1 MNIVA
6 LMQTYNQRQFVANC
20 IENLN
25 AQGVSVH
32 VTDNESTDGTVEIAE
47 CYLGQGVVGIE
58 QVSREECPDLPAMM
72 RQKERL
78 AETVDA
84 DWLIHVE
91 ADELHITPDPRGSVG
106 DALRAADEAGFN
118 AVNFIEFTF
127 VPTVESPDHDHSDYP
142 QTMRSYYPYLI
153 EYPHRLNA
161 WKRQDEPVDLV
172 SSDGHRVAFGGLLMA
187 PRNLYMR
194 HFLFLS
200 LEQAR
205 EKYEALTKFYRTSIP
220 RMRTKGNWRIDFDI
234 SRVTLPSE
242 RELRY
247 WVPGQEL
254 DRSEPLNYHLPIL
267 PVSQSQAA
275 AVTL

>member
-6 LMQTYNQRQFVANC
+6 LIQTYNQRHFVANC
-20 IENLN
+20 IEHLN

-32 VTDNESTDGTVEIAE
+32 ITDNESTDGTSEIAE
-47 CYLGQGVVGIE
+47 RYLGHGVVAIE
-58 QVSREECPDLPAMM
+58 QLSREQCPDLPAMM
-72 RQKERL
+72 RHKERL

-91 ADELHITPDPRGSVG
+91 ADELHVTPDPRGSLS

-118 AVNFIEFTF
+118 AVNFLEFTF
-127 VPTVESPDHDHSDYP
+127 VPTVESPDHDHADYP

-153 EYPHRLNA
+153 DYPHRLNA
-161 WKRQDEPVDLV
+161 WKRQDGPVDLV
-172 SSDGHRVAFGGLLMA
+172 TSDGHRVAFPGLVMA

-194 HFLFLS
+194 HFIFLS

-220 RMRTKGNWRIDFDI
+220 RMQTKGNWRIDFDI
-234 SRVTLPSE
+234 SRVQLPSE
-242 RELRY
+242 SQLRQ
-247 WVPGQEL
+247 WVPGQPL
-254 DRSEPLNYHLPIL
+254 DRSEPLSYHLPIL
-267 PVSQSQAA
+267 PV
-275 AVTL
+275 